1 MPQLSIPMSE
11 KCKKGKVYANVEMLV
26 LCKWKFQ
33 SFQQKFSPDGWNES
47 AEQIEGKVSVFNVR
61 RFGML
66 KVLISRFI
74 FEMSFPMM
82 STRKFPSSKT
92 KVIHRKHQKSL

>member
-1 MPQLSIPMSE
+1 MQML
-11 KCKKGKVYANVEMLV
+11 KCLCYANENFKVFS
-26 LCKWKFQ
+26 K
-33 SFQQKFSPDGWNES
+33 SFRLMDRNES